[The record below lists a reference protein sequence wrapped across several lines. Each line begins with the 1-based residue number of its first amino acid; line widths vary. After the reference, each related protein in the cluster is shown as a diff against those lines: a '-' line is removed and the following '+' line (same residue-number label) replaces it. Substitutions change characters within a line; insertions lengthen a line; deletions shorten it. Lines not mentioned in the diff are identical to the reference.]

1 MSLSIQ
7 HKGGPSTQ
15 RQPCWLQFESACR
28 LTPGGGGVVVTI
40 GGGGGGGGGGGVGSS
55 EDEEDNESGAST

>member
-28 LTPGGGGVVVTI
+28 LTPGGGGVGVTI
-40 GGGGGGGGGGGVGSS
+40 GGGGGVGSS

>member
-40 GGGGGGGGGGGVGSS
+40 GGGGGGGGGGVGSS